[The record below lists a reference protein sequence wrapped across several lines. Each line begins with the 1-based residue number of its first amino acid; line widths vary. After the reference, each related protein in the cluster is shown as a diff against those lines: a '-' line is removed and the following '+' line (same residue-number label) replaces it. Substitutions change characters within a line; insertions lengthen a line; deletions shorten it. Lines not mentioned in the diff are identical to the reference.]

1 MITGECLEEGNK
13 VRIRKEEP
21 ILKGKKV
28 SAIFENLL
36 RAARRLVAV
45 VEKSSGFANKD
56 IKKFTAEIDALCD
69 KWEN

>member
-1 MITGECLEEGNK
+1 M
-13 VRIRKEEP
+13 RIRKEEP

-28 SAIFENLL
+28 STIFENLL

>member
-1 MITGECLEEGNK
+1 M
-13 VRIRKEEP
+13 
-21 ILKGKKV
+21 

-36 RAARRLVAV
+36 RAARRLMAV